1 MLRPYRCTLFT
12 CNLLYNPIRSR
23 ISAFRKLP
31 WYETIPFQLSLAGFC
46 AVLFLSAGIT
56 WLVRSLSR
64 RFRKQRFQDDR
75 LTRLAWLVA
84 GLVGILNLVFLIGL
98 PLVAWRIGVWQLL
111 SGVPAIIIALLCIP
125 PVTTGMTLGL
135 PTFTVLAWKNKNWSA
150 SDRVNYSLITLAA
163 LAFIPFL
170 MYWNLLGFQF

>member
-1 MLRPYRCTLFT
+1 
-12 CNLLYNPIRSR
+12 
-23 ISAFRKLP
+23 
-31 WYETIPFQLSLAGFC
+31 
-46 AVLFLSAGIT
+46 VLFLSAGVT
-56 WLVRSLSR
+56 WLARSLSR

-111 SGVPAIIIALLCIP
+111 SGVPAIIIALLYIP